1 MKKYNKI
8 MLYFGLFFF
17 MAGSITSCS
26 DYLDIKS
33 GATVDPDD
41 AYTNFRNF
49 QGFTEELYNC
59 IPSFCNRD
67 DNNFFNNGE
76 EEMWQQNASTQNAWV
91 WNVDLGNFR
100 AWVANN
106 GQLGAGGSF
115 LDANNTSPA
124 VPSGLS
130 TDNSK
135 ATKALWGGSW
145 FGIRKANIGLANL
158 DKMVDATQEE
168 KDLIAGQ
175 LYFFRAWFHL
185 QIISYWGG
193 MPYIDQILPSDQPV
207 RLPRLTYQQ
216 TADKIGEDFKK
227 AYELLPG
234 DWDAI
239 PAGQNT
245 KNKNELRINK
255 WMAIAYLG
263 KNYLYAGSPLMNKSS
278 GGGEGYNADYCKKA
292 AEAFGI
298 LLNAVENNTCQ
309 YKLIPWGTNG
319 TSYEQ
324 VYRTSG
330 QSNRMPGSAVVN
342 GVTYLEAIFRGPNYG
357 GTGQSMDKQ
366 YLCAGVLQGRSWSQ
380 YPTANYV
387 NYFGMNNGM
396 PINSVSRADVDD
408 AVSGYTTHYPWKN
421 RDPRFYLNFGFDTR
435 KMVNSTATA
444 DAKRFTYANLY
455 DGVKVGNYRVER
467 NKGSN
472 TGYLLM
478 KFDPLGYN
486 MYDNAYNAHQV
497 HIPWMRLSDVYLM
510 YSESIAMGYNN
521 IHATATTFSQDAV
534 FAINKVRNRVL
545 LPNGNPLPGVHANF
559 LTSADVFMSEV
570 RRERAVELAYEGH
583 RFHDLRRWLLFTK
596 APYNV
601 KTGIKF
607 DRDIPETDDTTPTNV
622 FLDKVNPENNKIN
635 NLKEY
640 VVFERLYSDKHYWLP
655 LKQADASIY
664 LEFNQ
669 NPGW

>member
-1 MKKYNKI
+1 MKNYNKI
-8 MLYFGLFFF
+8 ILFCGLFFF
-17 MAGSITSCS
+17 LAGSITSCS

-41 AYTNFRNF
+41 FYKNFTNF

-76 EEMWQQNASTQNAWV
+76 EEMWQQNATTQGAWV
-91 WNVDLGNFR
+91 WQVDLGNFR
-100 AWVANN
+100 AWQRGGFGN
-106 GQLGAGGSF
+106 GGSF
-115 LDANNTSPA
+115 LDQNDTNFSTNDPANQK
-124 VPSGLS
+124 
-130 TDNSK
+130 K
-135 ATKALWGGSW
+135 AKSLWVGSW
-145 FGIRKANIGLANL
+145 YGIRKCNIGLANL
-158 DKMVDATQEE
+158 DKMTDATEEE
-168 KDLIAGQ
+168 KKMIEGQ

-185 QIISYWGG
+185 HIITYWGG
-193 MPYIDQILPSDQPV
+193 MPYIDKVLPSDEPL
-207 RLPRLTYQQ
+207 RLPRLTYQA
-216 TADKIGEDFKK
+216 TADKIALDFQK

-234 DWDAI
+234 DWDTTI
-239 PAGQNT
+239 AGQTT
-245 KNKNELRINK
+245 KGKNELRINK

-278 GGGEGYNADYCKKA
+278 GGGATYNADYCKKA

-298 LLNAVENNTCQ
+298 LLSAVESGACQ

-324 VYRTSG
+324 NYRTYG
-330 QSNRMPGSAVVN
+330 QSNRMPGSAVVG
-342 GVTYLEAIFRGPNYG
+342 GVNYLEAIFRGPNYG
-357 GTGQSMDKQ
+357 GTGQSMDKE
-366 YLCAGVLQGRSWSQ
+366 YLCAGVLWDRSWSQ

-396 PINSVSRADVDD
+396 PINSVSKADVDD
-408 AVSGYTTHYPWKN
+408 PVSGYDTHFPFKN

-435 KMVNSTATA
+435 KMVNSTSTA
-444 DAKRFTYANLY
+444 QAKQYTYANLY
-455 DGVKVGNYRVER
+455 DGVTVGNYRSDR

-486 MYDNAYNAHQV
+486 KFDNAFNAHQV

-510 YSESIAMGYNN
+510 YAESIAMGYNN
-521 IHATATTFSQDAV
+521 INATATTFGQNAV
-534 FAINKVRNRVL
+534 YAINKVRNRVL
-545 LPNGNPLPGVHANF
+545 LPNGTPLPGVSGVY
-559 LTSADVFMSEV
+559 LTSTDLFMSEV

-583 RFHDLRRWLLFTK
+583 RFNDLRRWLLLTK
-596 APYNV
+596 SPYNL

-607 DRDIPETDDTTPTNV
+607 DRDVKETDDVNPTNV

-640 VVFERLYSDKHYWLP
+640 VVLERIYSDKHYWLP
-655 LKQADASIY
+655 LKNSDASIY
-664 LEFNQ
+664 LEFAQ

>member
-1 MKKYNKI
+1 MKNYNKI
-8 MLYFGLFFF
+8 ILYCGLFFF
-17 MAGSITSCS
+17 LAGSITSCS

-33 GATVDPDD
+33 GATVNPDD
-41 AYTNFRNF
+41 SYKNFTSF

-76 EEMWQQNASTQNAWV
+76 EEMWQQNATTQGAWI
-91 WNVDLGNFR
+91 WQVDLGNFR
-100 AWVANN
+100 SWIAPGFGN
-106 GQLGAGGSF
+106 GGSF
-115 LDANNTSPA
+115 LDNRDGFTFI
-124 VPSGLS
+124 
-130 TDNSK
+130 TDNNKS
-135 ATKALWGGSW
+135 TKSLWRGAW
-145 FGIRKANIGLANL
+145 YGIRKCNIGLANL
-158 DKMVDATQEE
+158 DKMTDATEEE
-168 KDLIAGQ
+168 KKLIEGQ

-185 QIISYWGG
+185 HLITYWGG
-193 MPYIDQILPSDQPV
+193 MPYIDEELPSDQPL
-207 RLPRLTYQQ
+207 RLPRLTYQA
-216 TADKIGEDFKK
+216 TADKIALDFQK
-227 AYELLPG
+227 AYELLPA
-234 DWDAI
+234 DWDATA
-239 PAGQNT
+239 AGQRT
-245 KNKNELRINK
+245 LGKNELRINK
-255 WMAIAYLG
+255 WMAIAYSG

-278 GGGEGYNADYCKKA
+278 GGGEGYNAEYCKKA
-292 AEAFGI
+292 AEAFGT
-298 LLNAVENNTCQ
+298 LLNAVETGACQ

-324 VYRTSG
+324 VYRTAG

-357 GTGQSMDKQ
+357 GTGQSTDKE
-366 YLCAGVLQGRSWSQ
+366 YLAAGVLWDRSWSQ

-396 PINSVSRADVDD
+396 PINSVSKADVDD
-408 AVSGYTTHYPWKN
+408 PVSGYDTHYPWKN
-421 RDPRFYLNFGFDTR
+421 RDPRFYLNFGCDTR

-444 DAKRFTYANLY
+444 QAKQYTYANLY
-455 DGVKVGNYRVER
+455 DGATVGNYRSDR

-478 KFDPLGYN
+478 KFDPIGYN
-486 MYDNAYNAHQV
+486 KFDNAFNAHQV

-510 YSESIAMGYNN
+510 YAESIAMGHNN
-521 IHATATTFSQDAV
+521 INATATTWNKDAV
-534 FAINKVRNRVL
+534 FAVNKVRNRVL
-545 LPNGNPLPGVHANF
+545 LPNGTPLPGVNASY
-559 LTSADVFMSEV
+559 LTSTDRFMSEV

-583 RFHDLRRWLLFTK
+583 RFTDLRRWLLLTK
-596 APYNV
+596 SPYTL

-607 DRDIPETDDTTPTNV
+607 DRDVKETDDVTPTNV

-640 VVFERLYSDKHYWLP
+640 VVLERLYSDKHYWLP
-655 LKQADASIY
+655 LKNSDAFIY
-664 LEFNQ
+664 LEFAQ